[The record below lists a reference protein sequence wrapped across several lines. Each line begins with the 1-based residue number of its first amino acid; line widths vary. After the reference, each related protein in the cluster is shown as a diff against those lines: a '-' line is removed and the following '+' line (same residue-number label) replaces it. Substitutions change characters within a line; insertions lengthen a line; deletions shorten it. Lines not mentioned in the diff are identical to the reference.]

1 MSPREARAVK
11 TTVTLALAALIAPQG
26 GPAGALTLAFPDA
39 ATETAATAE
48 PLASYRLPTGPFD
61 GQAVPARLAEGAV
74 EARSW
79 RIEGADQTTLAL
91 MRAIRG
97 QVQAQG
103 YKVVYECEASACGGF
118 DFRFA
123 TEVLPEPAM
132 HVDLGDFR
140 FLAAEKGGDVA
151 SLIVSRSAS
160 AGFVQLTSVT
170 RVAEGRTIRLA
181 AADPAPP
188 VRNPVIAAAPA
199 LKPADGRAVTL
210 STAGVG
216 VEDPAGLIA
225 RLQAHG
231 AASLDDLRFAA
242 GATALENG
250 DYASLAVLAGW
261 LKAAPGRKV
270 ALVGH
275 TDASGGLET
284 NIVISR
290 RRAEQVR
297 AVLLG
302 QYEVPRGQVTAEGV
316 GYLAPRASNLTEA
329 GQQANRRV
337 EVVVTALE

>member
-1 MSPREARAVK
+1 MKP
-11 TTVTLALAALIAPQG
+11 TLTQAFAALIAFHG
-26 GPAGALTLAFPDA
+26 GPAGALTLAFPA
-39 ATETAATAE
+39 PATETAATAE

-79 RIEGADQTTLAL
+79 RIEGTDQTTLAL

-103 YKVVYECEASACGGF
+103 YKVVYECEARACGGF

-140 FLAAEKGGDVA
+140 FLAAEKDGDVA

-160 AGFVQLTSVT
+160 AGFVQLTRVT
-170 RVAEGRTIRLA
+170 GVAEKGTILLA
-181 AADPAPP
+181 ATDPAAPLVVP
-188 VRNPVIAAAPA
+188 VTEPAPDVAPA
-199 LKPADGRAVTL
+199 NGQAVTL
-210 STAGVG
+210 STTGAAT
-216 VEDPAGLIA
+216 EAATGLVAQLEA
-225 RLQAHG
+225 RG

-242 GATALENG
+242 GATELEKG
-250 DYASLAVLAGW
+250 DYASLSVLAGW

-302 QYEVPRGQVTAEGV
+302 QYEVQRAQVTAEGV

-337 EVVVTALE
+337 EVVVTAIQ

>member
-1 MSPREARAVK
+1 MSPREARAVR
-11 TTVTLALAALIAPQG
+11 TTLTLALGALIALG
-26 GPAGALTLAFPDA
+26 GPATALTLAFPDP
-39 ATETAATAE
+39 ATETAATTE
-48 PLASYRLPTGPFD
+48 RLASYRLPTGPFD
-61 GQAVPARLAEGAV
+61 GKHVPARLAEGAV

-91 MRAIRG
+91 MRLMRA

-103 YKVVYECEASACGGF
+103 YAVVYECEARACGGF

-140 FLAAEKGGDVA
+140 YLAAEKGGDVA

-160 AGFVQLTSVT
+160 AGFVQLTRVT
-170 RVAEGRTIRLA
+170 A
-181 AADPAPP
+181 AITTLPTLQIASDPAQPQT
-188 VRNPVIAAAPA
+188 NPVIPS
-199 LKPADGRAVTL
+199 KEFPEVSGQAVTL
-210 STAGVG
+210 SAANVADTT
-216 VEDPAGLIA
+216 GLVA
-225 RLQAHG
+225 RLEAEG

-242 GATALENG
+242 GATELEAG
-250 DYASLAVLAGW
+250 DFASLSVLADW
-261 LKAAPGRKV
+261 LKAAPGRQV

-284 NIVISR
+284 NIAISR

-297 AVLLG
+297 SVLIG
-302 QYEVPRGQVTAEGV
+302 QYDVPRGQVTAQGV
-316 GYLAPRASNLTEA
+316 GYLAPRASNLTPA

-337 EVVVTALE
+337 EVVVTKAE